1 MPNIKMT
8 EEEMKYIAFFESLT
22 GVTVMDCIVDRDRNR
37 LIFLVKKGYVGKAVG
52 KNGVNIKRLNK
63 LIGKSIEVVEYSEDP
78 KELIKNS
85 LFPANIQSIKISKSM
100 NGKKIAYVSVP
111 PKEKGLAIGKDGRNI
126 SRAILILRRYFDIE
140 YIMLQ

>member
-1 MPNIKMT
+1 MT